1 MTPFQLFGTHHQAA
15 ILVVAA
21 VYIAVLTFAGRW
33 ATSRQRMTIARGMG
47 ILLVLQE
54 FSLHGYHLFA
64 GTWNYRE
71 ILPLHLC
78 GFSVFLVA
86 YTLFTRNPR
95 VFEVVYF
102 WGIAGATQ
110 SLLTP
115 NLKVTFP
122 HFLYFQYFTSHGLI
136 ILGVLY
142 LIVTTGL
149 RPSLRGLHKVY
160 ALTAVAAAF
169 VGLFNWLTGSNYM
182 FLSEKPY
189 GTNLT
194 SLMAPWPWYI
204 GQIAIIGLLNFY
216 LLYVPY
222 ALVDLVR
229 WRQGSKLAK
238 PATD

>member
-1 MTPFQLFGTHHQAA
+1 MGTFELFGTHHQTA

-21 VYIAVLTFAGRW
+21 VYIVLLAFAGRW
-33 ATSRQRMTIARGMG
+33 ATSRLQDVIARVMG
-47 ILLVLQE
+47 VLLVVQE
-54 FSLHGYHLFA
+54 LSLHGYHLFA

-86 YTLFTRNPR
+86 YTLFTKHPR

-102 WGIAGATQ
+102 WGIAGAMQ

-115 NLKVTFP
+115 NLKVTYP
-122 HFLYFQYFTSHGLI
+122 HFLYFQFFTSHGLI

-142 LIVTTGL
+142 LIVTANL
-149 RPSLRGLHKVY
+149 RPSFLGLHKVFG
-160 ALTAVAAAF
+160 LTAVAAAA

-182 FLSEKPY
+182 FLCEKPY
-189 GTNLT
+189 GANLT
-194 SLMAPWPWYI
+194 SFMAPWPWYI

-216 LLYVPY
+216 LLYIPY
-222 ALVDLVR
+222 ALADWFR
-229 WRQGSKLAK
+229 ARQAIKLAG
-238 PATD
+238 PAAD